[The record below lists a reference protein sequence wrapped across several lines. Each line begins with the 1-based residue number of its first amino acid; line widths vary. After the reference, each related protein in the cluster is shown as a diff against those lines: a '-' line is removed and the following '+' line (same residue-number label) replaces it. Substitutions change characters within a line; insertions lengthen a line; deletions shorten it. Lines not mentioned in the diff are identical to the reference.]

1 MKKTFVSNLI
11 LLVGLNLL
19 IKPFYVLGIELNIQ
33 NQVGASQYGSYFAL
47 INLSFI
53 FNMILDMGI
62 TNWNTRKVAQKLEIS
77 QVIPAIIQLR
87 ILLAILYFL
96 VISIAGYIFN
106 YTTHQILWLMA
117 LAFNQVLAMAV
128 LFFRSNL
135 SGLHLFRKDSII
147 SILDRALL
155 ILGFGYLLWAPHGF
169 GPFQIEWLIAGQS
182 IAYLITAFIAGYWVF
197 KNSPTLQWKTPFATK
212 VTILRQ
218 SLPFA
223 IFSLLGM
230 VIYRADSVILERMTS
245 AEQAGHY
252 AQGFRFFEAYNMISY
267 LFAGLLLPIFS
278 RMVSE
283 KNPVNEILSLS
294 HRQLFVATWI
304 FVSGAIVFAKNILP
318 NFYTILTEESVESFQ
333 WLMIGCFAFSMQ
345 YIYGTLLT
353 AAGKIRALTYLMI
366 AGFAIN
372 IAFNLIF
379 IPSRGAIACGQA
391 NALTQLFIL
400 GVQIIWVR
408 KDFDISLR
416 TQLKETLWFSIPT
429 LAFSVLIYNQLHGDA
444 IIDLPW
450 TLWALIFVSI
460 HLLIASLT
468 KMLSIQNFLQV
479 MKSKD

>member
-19 IKPFYVLGIELNIQ
+19 IKPFYVLGIELSIQ
-33 NQVGASQYGSYFAL
+33 NEVGASQYGSYFAL

-77 QVIPAIIQLR
+77 QVIPAIIQIRLALA
-87 ILLAILYFL
+87 LLYLIIVSVVGF
-96 VISIAGYIFN
+96 VFN
-106 YTTHQILWLMA
+106 YSTHQILWLVA

-135 SGLHLFRKDSII
+135 SGLHLFSKDSII
-147 SILDRALL
+147 GVLDRALL
-155 ILGFGYLLWAPHGF
+155 ILGFGYLLWAPHDF
-169 GPFQIEWLIAGQS
+169 GTFRIEWLIAGQT
-182 IAYLITAFIAGYWVF
+182 IAYFLTAMIAGFWVF
-197 KNSPTLQWKTPFATK
+197 KHSPKLHWKTPLSTK
-212 VTILRQ
+212 TTILRQ

-223 IFSLLGM
+223 VFSILGM
-230 VIYRADSVILERMTS
+230 VIYRADSVILERMTT
-245 AEQAGHY
+245 ADQAGHY

-283 KNPVNEILSLS
+283 KKPINEILSIS

-304 FVSGAIVFAKNILP
+304 FVLGAIVFAQNILP
-318 NFYTILTEESVESFQ
+318 KFYTILTAESIESFQ

-353 AAGKIRALTYLMI
+353 AAGKIRPLTYLMI
-366 AGFAIN
+366 AGLLIN
-372 IAFNLIF
+372 IAFNLLF
-379 IPSRGAIACGQA
+379 IPSKGAVACGQA
-391 NALTQLFIL
+391 NALTQMFIL
-400 GVQIIWVR
+400 ILQILWVR
-408 KDFDISLR
+408 KDFHISLR
-416 TQLKETLWFSIPT
+416 TQLKETIRFSIPT
-429 LAFSVLIYNQLHGDA
+429 LALSVLIYSQLQADA

-460 HLLIASLT
+460 NLLMASLT